1 MPAEMHCATAHRGAV
16 PSAAEVHRGSATMA
30 AAAPA
35 EMHRGPT
42 AAAVAT
48 TPSMPAATAAAAVPA
63 AWFGE
68 REGRNRNGEER
79 GKRKTG

>member
-1 MPAEMHCATAHRGAV
+1 
-16 PSAAEVHRGSATMA
+16 
-30 AAAPA
+30 
-35 EMHRGPT
+35 MHRGPT